1 MVIYMDN
8 AATSWPKPES
18 VYRAVV
24 DCMKRYGANPG
35 RSGHKMATQAGKI
48 LLHTRELLCKLFSVD
63 NPFQMIF
70 TLNATESLNLAIKG
84 CIEPGDHIIT
94 TTMEHNSVVR
104 PLKEL
109 EKYDIKTTYVKADS
123 QGRVDPDDIRKAIQ
137 PNTRL
142 IVTTHASNVTGTLVP
157 IDQIGKI
164 AREYGILYLV
174 DAAQTAGV
182 IPIDLSKLPVDM
194 MAMPGHK
201 GLLGPQGT
209 GVLYIAPHV
218 KLKPLKEG
226 GTGSQ
231 SENLYQPEF
240 IPDRYESGT
249 QNTPG
254 IAGLGA
260 GISFIMQQ
268 GQNNLFAYTNR
279 LEKFF
284 LEAVS
289 SIPGIKVYGPPTMDE
304 RIGVISINIKDF
316 DSTYIATLLD
326 ERYDIATRSA
336 LHCAPLAHQTIG
348 TLKQG
353 TVRFSPGI
361 FNTMDQVAEC
371 IRALEQLSLLK

>member
-1 MVIYMDN
+1 MIYMDN

-24 DCMKRYGANPG
+24 DCMKKYGANPG
-35 RSGHKMATQAGKI
+35 RSGHRMALQAGQI
-48 LLHTRELLCKLFSVD
+48 LLQTRQLLCQLFSID

-84 CIEPGDHIIT
+84 CTKPGDHIIT

-123 QGRVDPDDIRKAIQ
+123 QGRIDPDDIKKAIQ

-157 IDQIGKI
+157 IDEIGKI
-164 AREYGILYLV
+164 ARDHGILYLV
-174 DAAQTAGV
+174 DAAQTAGI
-182 IPIDLSKLPVDM
+182 IPINLAKLPIDM

-209 GVLYIAPHV
+209 GVLYIASHV

-240 IPDRYESGT
+240 LPDRYESGT

-260 GISFIMQQ
+260 GISYILQQ
-268 GQNNLFAYTNR
+268 GQNKLHTYTAR

-284 LEAVS
+284 LDNVS
-289 SIPGIKVYGPPTMDE
+289 QIPGIKVYGPTNMDE

-316 DSTYIATLLD
+316 DSSHIANLLD
-326 ERYDIATRSA
+326 EKYDIATRGA

-353 TVRFSPGI
+353 AVRFSPGI
-361 FNTMDQVAEC
+361 FNTMDQVVQC

>member
-1 MVIYMDN
+1 
-8 AATSWPKPES
+8 
-18 VYRAVV
+18 
-24 DCMKRYGANPG
+24 
-35 RSGHKMATQAGKI
+35 
-48 LLHTRELLCKLFSVD
+48 
-63 NPFQMIF
+63 MIF

-109 EKYDIKTTYVKADS
+109 ENHDIKTTYVKADS

-260 GISFIMQQ
+260 GISFILQQ